1 MGMNKSIFSFLFF
14 LIFLFFVF
22 PVFGQEIQKDS
33 LEPLFYKRHVTSE
46 KQISIRVGGGIQ
58 RKLFTEIGV
67 ALHKCNYGDLGFFS
81 NDFYTALEWFPNKQN
96 NLYALKMGYE
106 ANANLINVA
115 LEVKYQTD
123 FQEKD
128 VVIIPKIGLGL
139 FGDVN
144 VFYGYSIST
153 NNEPYSNIIGK
164 HQVSIVFNFN
174 NHFLEYK

>member
-1 MGMNKSIFSFLFF
+1 MIKRYLFIIIISTGF
-14 LIFLFFVF
+14 T
-22 PVFGQEIQKDS
+22 VFGQESQQDS
-33 LEPLFYKRHVTSE
+33 IRPLLYSRQFTSE

-58 RKLFTEIGV
+58 KKLFTEIGL
-67 ALHKCNYGDLGFFS
+67 ALHKCTYGDTGFFS
-81 NDFYTALEWFPNKQN
+81 NDFYTALEWFPNRES
-96 NLYALKMGYE
+96 NLYALKMGCE

-144 VFYGYSIST
+144 MFYGYSIST
-153 NNEPYSNIIGK
+153 NNEPFSDIIGK

-174 NHFLEYK
+174 NHFLRYK